1 MIIHKD
7 GYMIQMVITY
17 TQIEMNHNQTFK
29 EKDTSLV
36 M

>member
-7 GYMIQMVITY
+7 VYTIKMVITY
-17 TQIEMNHNQTFK
+17 TQIEMNKNQTFK